1 MVQAMLDWGLILLLA
16 AIVGL
21 VIVIV
26 GADDGWQ

>member
-1 MVQAMLDWGLILLLA
+1 MMQAMLDWGLVLLLA